1 MFWNSVPS
9 AIPGFVFDLD
19 GVLVSTADQH
29 FKAWKSI
36 AQRFGVQLDAAFNEQ
51 LKGVSRKESLELILN
66 AAHML
71 ASPEQKEQWI
81 HDKNQL
87 YLELIADLSED
98 SLLPGV
104 LRFLDHCRSTQVPM
118 AVASASQ
125 NALSILE
132 RTKILSYFQVVVD
145 GLSVT
150 NSKPDPEV
158 FLKAAEGLQL
168 PPQACIVFEDAQKG
182 LIAAKAA
189 GMHVV
194 GIGSAENL
202 QLADFVIPG
211 FENFLPQDIIQW
223 FGIHN
228 K

>member
-1 MFWNSVPS
+1 MPS
-9 AIPGFVFDLD
+9 AMPGFVFDLD

-29 FKAWKSI
+29 FKAWKAI
-36 AQRFGVQLDAAFNEQ
+36 AQGFGVQLDAAFNEQ
-51 LKGVSRKESLELILN
+51 LKGVSRKESLEVILH
-66 AAHML
+66 AAHMF
-71 ASPEQKEQWI
+71 ASPEQKEKWI

-87 YLELIADLSED
+87 YLELIADLSEH

-104 LRFLDHCRSTQVPM
+104 LRFLDHCRSTHVPM

-125 NALSILE
+125 NAHSILE
-132 RTKILSYFQVVVD
+132 RTKIRPYFQIVVD

-150 NSKPDPEV
+150 KSKPDPEA

-168 PPQACIVFEDAQKG
+168 PPQACIAFEDSQKG

-189 GMHVV
+189 GMHLV
-194 GIGSAENL
+194 GIGSTENL

-223 FGIHN
+223 FAIHN